1 MAWHDDPE
9 IRRRHAAATVRGGLL
24 RTAIIWMPLFL
35 AAAGAGLFF
44 LADQLLGGD
53 RGSWFLVVVL
63 AILAGLFGF
72 QGMQATLDLFTEPR
86 EKTAEVTRRWSRSD
100 SFVLKSHYLRLESGE
115 ILRGNIVLLDGIKA
129 GDRVRVLYYPHSAVI
144 VDLEKLV
151 EPPSKA
157 TEAQGS

>member
-1 MAWHDDPE
+1 
-9 IRRRHAAATVRGGLL
+9 
-24 RTAIIWMPLFL
+24 
-35 AAAGAGLFF
+35 
-44 LADQLLGGD
+44 
-53 RGSWFLVVVL
+53 
-63 AILAGLFGF
+63 
-72 QGMQATLDLFTEPR
+72 
-86 EKTAEVTRRWSRSD
+86 VTRRWSRSD